1 MTITKCQANLESE
14 LHCLTLSGE
23 RLVLS
28 HGFALNRACS
38 INLTAIP
45 IQLLALRTAKAAQ
58 EELVASCRRLD
69 RGATTAS
76 MAAITEDKC
85 TRGSRRGS
93 FELGRSRRE
102 RRTGRRGLRRF

>member
-38 INLTAIP
+38 ISLTAIP

-58 EELVASCRRLD
+58 EELAASCRRLD

-76 MAAITEDKC
+76 VAEDKC